1 MPRSHAP
8 SEAAS
13 ETGAR
18 TVTVAPH
25 GSRTVRRRTLRI
37 AAAGLT
43 AAAAL
48 TLTACGG
55 QDNPLKT
62 SAAKPFNP
70 SPQVAETPAAP
81 GEEAG
86 QGNTRTDGGRTDG
99 GRTDGGRS
107 EGGRSE
113 GGRTEQVYAERGG
126 NGTGTDTGTKATGTG
141 SRRAATSHNASARVS
156 AVRHTACDAAKI
168 RIVAQRLT
176 RPVNHLLL
184 KATNTS
190 GAVCDLYYSPYLRF
204 DQAQSPL
211 AELPAS
217 RPQSVVT
224 LAPGESGYAGVLTSS
239 ADGSGGNGRTVTSLS
254 VSLPGR
260 DGKGSIGGSAAV
272 ALPGGSV
279 HLDDSAWVT
288 YWQSDANDAAAW

>member
-1 MPRSHAP
+1 MPRSHAR
-8 SEAAS
+8 SEAAGDAG
-13 ETGAR
+13 TR
-18 TVTVAPH
+18 TVTVASR

-70 SPQVAETPAAP
+70 SPQVAAASAGQ

-86 QGNTRTDGGRTDG
+86 QGGTGTD
-99 GRTDGGRS
+99 
-107 EGGRSE
+107 GGRSE

-126 NGTGTDTGTKATGTG
+126 NGTGTDAGTKTTGTG
-141 SRRAATSHNASARVS
+141 SRRAATSPNASARVS

-168 RIVAQRLT
+168 RIVAERLT

-239 ADGSGGNGRTVTSLS
+239 ADGSGGNGRTVTSLT

>member
-1 MPRSHAP
+1 MPRSHAR

-13 ETGAR
+13 ETGTR
-18 TVTVAPH
+18 TVTVASR

-70 SPQVAETPAAP
+70 SPQVAEPPAAQ
-81 GEEAG
+81 GGEAG
-86 QGNTRTDGGRTDG
+86 QGGTRTDGGQ
-99 GRTDGGRS
+99 
-107 EGGRSE
+107 SE
-113 GGRTEQVYAERGG
+113 GGRTEQVHAERGG
-126 NGTGTDTGTKATGTG
+126 NGTGTDAETNATGPG
-141 SRRAATSHNASARVS
+141 SRRAATSPNASARVS

-168 RIVAQRLT
+168 RIVAERLT

-260 DGKGSIGGSAAV
+260 DGKGSIGGSATV

>member
-1 MPRSHAP
+1 MSRSHAR
-8 SEAAS
+8 SEAAT

-18 TVTVAPH
+18 TVTVASR

-70 SPQVAETPAAP
+70 SPQVDRNLAAQ

-86 QGNTRTDGGRTDG
+86 QGGTRTDGGRTDG
-99 GRTDGGRS
+99 GRSD
-107 EGGRSE
+107 
-113 GGRTEQVYAERGG
+113 GGRTEQTYAERVGSG
-126 NGTGTDTGTKATGTG
+126 SGTDAGTKATGTG
-141 SRRAATSHNASARVS
+141 SRRAATSANAS

-190 GAVCDLYYSPYLRF
+190 GAVCDLYYAPYLRF

-211 AELPAS
+211 DELPAS

-239 ADGSGGNGRTVTSLS
+239 ADGSGRNGRTVTSLS

-288 YWQSDANDAAAW
+288 YWQSDANEAAAW